1 MKNFWPHRSDAKG
14 FSIQN
19 LACKHRSKISIVSS
33 NENSNQL
40 IEEKDLISIEEEGK
54 RISITN
60 LSLKTTHWANRDF
73 SEYRE
78 AA

>member
-1 MKNFWPHRSDAKG
+1 MKVFWPHRSDPKG

-19 LACKHRSKISIVSS
+19 LARKYREKFSSFSQSAISSQLLDDKNLKSLRQDSQHFALSQISI
-33 NENSNQL
+33 Q
-40 IEEKDLISIEEEGK
+40 KG
-54 RISITN
+54 
-60 LSLKTTHWANRDF
+60 HWANRDF

>member
-1 MKNFWPHRSDAKG
+1 MKFFWPRRSNAKG

-19 LACKHRSKISIVSS
+19 VSS
-33 NENSNQL
+33 KYTVNISGDSSK
-40 IEEKDLISIEEEGK
+40 EKPKKLLDHRVLKSKNKDSINIALSDLSIK
-54 RISITN
+54 
-60 LSLKTTHWANRDF
+60 KVHWANRDF

>member
-1 MKNFWPHRSDAKG
+1 VKNFWPHRSDAKG

-19 LACKHRSKISIVSS
+19 LACRYRSKISSVSS

-40 IEEKDLISIEEEGK
+40 IDDKNLISMEEEGK
-54 RISITN
+54 SISITN
-60 LSLKTTHWANRDF
+60 LSIKRSHWANRDF